1 MTATNAEIEAEMKLR
16 AFGESI
22 SAIYKSEIPSAP
34 SPASMPE
41 VLATDVVKY
50 DIRCIKE
57 KDSILLKIKDN
68 ITNRDY
74 RITIQGK
81 DNDIGWSSFKKY
93 YQNDFE
99 KFYQSLELCIEGNTN
114 GLTCN
119 IIEAQNEVIME
130 IKSSIGLFIWHYSH
144 QIVVPIEENE
154 DEVLKGK
161 NEELKALMASMNMEQ
176 LNGIMEE
183 VGETKKEE
191 AKNAKETE
199 KQNRVKFWV
208 EKFKTEKMKVE
219 ELRNKLATAYVKEE
233 MRNEVNE
240 KKKGKGKVK
249 AKACGCKA
257 RKCFAN
263 KKLQYEGAVKGKAY
277 NDFKPCSGKAVNN
290 GYCEKHA
297 GEAEGMKYGNT
308 KDGTYG
314 EPFSFPYHTLPHQ
327 KEWVK
332 MIYTLHPEIKPAEEK
347 EGLKTYEIFEGFG
360 KVPTAEQVEK
370 NRQAYNKFVSGRK

>member
-22 SAIYKSEIPSAP
+22 SAIYKSEYEVDEAVVAEASYADFPSAP

-74 RITIQGK
+74 RITIHGK

-154 DEVLKGK
+154 VEVLKNK
-161 NEELKALMASMNMEQ
+161 NEELVNRLNEMEKKMNDLFEFIDLWITGKPLAPETFICDPGNSAGALPCIIPGQRGPGTCMCQKNLRMLEINGCRFHADPQLWSNM
-176 LNGIMEE
+176 
-183 VGETKKEE
+183 KK
-191 AKNAKETE
+191 
-199 KQNRVKFWV
+199 
-208 EKFKTEKMKVE
+208 
-219 ELRNKLATAYVKEE
+219 LRNWE
-233 MRNEVNE
+233 
-240 KKKGKGKVK
+240 
-249 AKACGCKA
+249 
-257 RKCFAN
+257 F
-263 KKLQYEGAVKGKAY
+263 
-277 NDFKPCSGKAVNN
+277 
-290 GYCEKHA
+290 
-297 GEAEGMKYGNT
+297 
-308 KDGTYG
+308 
-314 EPFSFPYHTLPHQ
+314 
-327 KEWVK
+327 
-332 MIYTLHPEIKPAEEK
+332 
-347 EGLKTYEIFEGFG
+347 
-360 KVPTAEQVEK
+360 
-370 NRQAYNKFVSGRK
+370 

>member
-154 DEVLKGK
+154 VEVLKNK
-161 NEELKALMASMNMEQ
+161 NEELVNR
-176 LNGIMEE
+176 LN
-183 VGETKKEE
+183 
-191 AKNAKETE
+191 
-199 KQNRVKFWV
+199 
-208 EKFKTEKMKVE
+208 
-219 ELRNKLATAYVKEE
+219 E
-233 MRNEVNE
+233 ME
-240 KKKGKGKVK
+240 KKMNDLFEFIDLWITGTPLGGPGWGEGRS
-249 AKACGCKA
+249 AGNADPQ
-257 RKCFAN
+257 RWSN
-263 KKLQYEGAVKGKAY
+263 MKKYRNWE
-277 NDFKPCSGKAVNN
+277 F
-290 GYCEKHA
+290 
-297 GEAEGMKYGNT
+297 
-308 KDGTYG
+308 
-314 EPFSFPYHTLPHQ
+314 
-327 KEWVK
+327 
-332 MIYTLHPEIKPAEEK
+332 
-347 EGLKTYEIFEGFG
+347 
-360 KVPTAEQVEK
+360 
-370 NRQAYNKFVSGRK
+370 

>member
-22 SAIYKSEIPSAP
+22 SAIYKSEYEVDEAVVAVIPSAP

-74 RITIQGK
+74 RITIHGK

-154 DEVLKGK
+154 VEVLKNK
-161 NEELKALMASMNMEQ
+161 NEELVNRLNEMEKKMNDLFEFIDLWITGKPVCVPGWSNNKDKGTFISNEGTKWENQIPFKISEYIYVFGGSEGGWFKMSSVDY
-176 LNGIMEE
+176 NGNFIENRHTISLKSHPCNSIEE
-183 VGETKKEE
+183 LTIEIWNSARKGGDY
-191 AKNAKETE
+191 
-199 KQNRVKFWV
+199 
-208 EKFKTEKMKVE
+208 KVE
-219 ELRNKLATAYVKEE
+219 DIILEPVGTTISIGNANPQLWSNIKKLRNWE
-233 MRNEVNE
+233 
-240 KKKGKGKVK
+240 
-249 AKACGCKA
+249 
-257 RKCFAN
+257 F
-263 KKLQYEGAVKGKAY
+263 
-277 NDFKPCSGKAVNN
+277 
-290 GYCEKHA
+290 
-297 GEAEGMKYGNT
+297 
-308 KDGTYG
+308 
-314 EPFSFPYHTLPHQ
+314 
-327 KEWVK
+327 
-332 MIYTLHPEIKPAEEK
+332 
-347 EGLKTYEIFEGFG
+347 
-360 KVPTAEQVEK
+360 
-370 NRQAYNKFVSGRK
+370 

>member
-22 SAIYKSEIPSAP
+22 SAIYKSEYEVDEAVVAEASYADFPSAP

-154 DEVLKGK
+154 VEVLKDK
-161 NEELKALMASMNMEQ
+161 NEELVNR
-176 LNGIMEE
+176 LN
-183 VGETKKEE
+183 
-191 AKNAKETE
+191 
-199 KQNRVKFWV
+199 
-208 EKFKTEKMKVE
+208 
-219 ELRNKLATAYVKEE
+219 E
-233 MRNEVNE
+233 ME
-240 KKKGKGKVK
+240 KKMNDLFEFIDLWITGKPLGGPQYGAPGMVQPLTIGN
-249 AKACGCKA
+249 ADPQ
-257 RKCFAN
+257 RWSN
-263 KKLQYEGAVKGKAY
+263 MKKYRNWE
-277 NDFKPCSGKAVNN
+277 F
-290 GYCEKHA
+290 
-297 GEAEGMKYGNT
+297 
-308 KDGTYG
+308 
-314 EPFSFPYHTLPHQ
+314 
-327 KEWVK
+327 
-332 MIYTLHPEIKPAEEK
+332 
-347 EGLKTYEIFEGFG
+347 
-360 KVPTAEQVEK
+360 
-370 NRQAYNKFVSGRK
+370 